1 MSVLSGF
8 LGVLQKPSLFEKIRN
23 LALLRER
30 IRFAD
35 STVTREM
42 LYSVRAEIDHRL
54 NLRKGTK
61 WALLKCK
68 KICIVSTFKKML
80 LLMLS
85 RLFFS
90 CLSFLSSKIFILF
103 YENHVF
109 LVTVKNP
116 SVNIY
121 NANSIMYK

>member
-1 MSVLSGF
+1 MSVLSGS

-23 LALLRER
+23 LALPRER
-30 IRFAD
+30 IRYAD

-54 NLRKGTK
+54 NLRRGTK
-61 WALLKCK
+61 WALLKFK
-68 KICIVSTFKKML
+68 KICIVSKFKKIL

-85 RLFFS
+85 RFFS
-90 CLSFLSSKIFILF
+90 CHSFLSSKILILF

-109 LVTVKNP
+109 LVTVKNL
-116 SVNIY
+116 SVN
-121 NANSIMYK
+121 N